1 MLDSSSPNLLRGVN
15 GVKRLLPAIE
25 LSSSPPRF
33 KRQKSRTATVLEDEN
48 RYPTPIPSS
57 SLGTLPSSPP
67 AAAAVSARRPPLKR
81 TQSTVSERA
90 PLSAVPSI
98 TLPKN
103 GETILLGRSS
113 NSSHYRLSANRLIS
127 RVHIKA
133 TYHAVTQTTKPK
145 IEIKCIGWN
154 GVKVHCQGRAWD
166 LQKDDVFVSETEY
179 AEIML
184 DVHDSRVVIAWPGAP
199 ASRGDRENNL
209 TSSPSTLGPPTGRVN
224 RSPSV
229 DWEAGNDENADP
241 WDNARRINGR
251 AKLTPVSPTPRRVN
265 NNSMINRRQSVSQ
278 SAMAETFLD
287 IYEDEPEGAQEL
299 PPVNPNAANEV
310 DNKPA
315 SHPETEAPTEAIHP
329 PSEFDAEIPLAPP
342 AELEADDEEEE
353 PRTDADQTLIAD
365 AQVNLEFHASEPSD
379 SEADD
384 DDESLLPP
392 PLRASALS
400 STLDE
405 PLTETAE
412 PRSDFPLHSF
422 VPHSD
427 LPPFQ
432 TAFPPSTPPSAFAR
446 GRSSSPLSAAPS
458 PQQNQTKMSPSKY
471 ITLQNHLTNQ
481 LAFSRVNTMPLSEL
495 YENLPGTLAVK
506 TTKEMVGEILRDTKW
521 VGEIKRTGKDAAGK
535 ELESQWYYVLEDD
548 EDEGRRSAVGGRAGV
563 RNCRKTHKQY
573 YWKKPKKIS
582 Y

>member
-1 MLDSSSPNLLRGVN
+1 MLDSSPHLFRGGN

-33 KRQKSRTATVLEDEN
+33 KRQKSRTATVLEDEH
-48 RYPTPIPSS
+48 RYPTPMSSS

-67 AAAAVSARRPPLKR
+67 AAAAITARKPPLKR

-98 TLPKN
+98 TLPRN

-113 NSSHYRLSANRLIS
+113 NSSHYRLSASRLIS
-127 RVHIKA
+127 RVHIEA
-133 TYHAVTQTTKPK
+133 TYHAATATAKPK
-145 IEIKCIGWN
+145 IAIKCIGWN

-166 LQKDDVFVSETEY
+166 LQKDDIFVSETEY

-184 DVHDSRVVIAWPGAP
+184 DVHDSRVVIAWPGEP
-199 ASRGDRENNL
+199 TNRGDRENNL
-209 TSSPSTLGPPTGRVN
+209 TSSPSTLGPPTGSVN

-229 DWEAGNDENADP
+229 DWEAGNYGNADP
-241 WDNARRINGR
+241 WDHARRINGR

-278 SAMAETFLD
+278 SAMAEKFLE

-299 PPVNPNAANEV
+299 PPEEAQAN
-310 DNKPA
+310 
-315 SHPETEAPTEAIHP
+315 
-329 PSEFDAEIPLAPP
+329 
-342 AELEADDEEEE
+342 
-353 PRTDADQTLIAD
+353 ADQTLIAD
-365 AQVNLEFHASEPSD
+365 AQVNLDFHASEPSD
-379 SEADD
+379 SEGEAE

-400 STLDE
+400 STLEE

-412 PRSDFPLHSF
+412 PP
-422 VPHSD
+422 
-427 LPPFQ
+427 
-432 TAFPPSTPPSAFAR
+432 AFPPSTPPAFSR

-458 PQQNQTKMSPSKY
+458 PQQQKQTKMSPSKY

-495 YENLPGTLAVK
+495 YENLPEALAVK

-548 EDEGRRSAVGGRAGV
+548 EDEGRRTAVGGRAGV
-563 RNCRKTHKQY
+563 RSCRKTHKQY

>member
-299 PPVNPNAANEV
+299 PP
-310 DNKPA
+310 
-315 SHPETEAPTEAIHP
+315 
-329 PSEFDAEIPLAPP
+329 
-342 AELEADDEEEE
+342 EEE